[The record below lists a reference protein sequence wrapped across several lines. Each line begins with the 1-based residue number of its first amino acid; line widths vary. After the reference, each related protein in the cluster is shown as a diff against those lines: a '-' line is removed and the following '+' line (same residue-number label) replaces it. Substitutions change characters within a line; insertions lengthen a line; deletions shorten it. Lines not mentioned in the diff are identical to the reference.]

1 MPVHRGGEER
11 LYGLKTVVVVPGNS
25 ARGLDPHQGTVTLF
39 EGETG
44 QTVAVMN
51 ASPIT
56 AIRTAA
62 ASARDPRACAEGCAN
77 ARHRGRRL
85 SKRTSKRSSECA
97 FDDIRIASRT
107 AAKTEELAEQHPAA
121 RAVESAEEATRGADV
136 ITTVTSSE
144 EPVVD
149 REWVAD
155 GAHINAVG
163 ACFPHAREL
172 DSATVAASTFIA
184 DRRESAE
191 NESGDYRLALAEGA
205 IADDHIAAELG
216 DVLIGAHPGRTSA
229 DEITVFES
237 LGVAVEDLFAAEYV
251 VRRARESGRG
261 IAADFDSHRRDPPGG
276 RRDRRRGSAHSARA
290 CATAGRA
297 VRALAQARMLAAGR
311 RFQDS
316 RSAERHQASPC
327 GSAGRGRRH
336 AERRQHGA
344 GNRVGGPQR
353 RRRRHDRRPRPR
365 PAREAGGHRPARRTG
380 RDSAVRAMVAGDGG
394 GAVRG
399 Q

>member
-1 MPVHRGGEER
+1 MLVLGEADVEELLDPAGCLEAVERALVALARGDIQLPLRMIVRPPGEESLIGLMPVHRGGEER

-39 EGETG
+39 DGETG
-44 QTVAVMN
+44 QTIAVMN

-62 ASARDPRACAEGCAN
+62 ASALATREL
-77 ARHRGRRL
+77 ARKDARTLAVLGAGFQAKAHLEALVEVRR
-85 SKRTSKRSSECA
+85 

-107 AAKTEELAEQHPAA
+107 AAKAEELAEQHPAA
-121 RAVESAEEATRGADV
+121 RAVSAEEAVRGADV

-149 REWVAD
+149 REWLAD

-163 ACFPHAREL
+163 ACFPHTREL
-172 DSATVAASTFIA
+172 DSATVAAATFIA

-205 IADDHIAAELG
+205 IAEDHIAAELG
-216 DVLIGAHPGRTSA
+216 DVLTGAHPGRTSS
-229 DEITVFES
+229 DEITIFES

-261 IAADFDSHRRDPPGG
+261 IAADF
-276 RRDRRRGSAHSARA
+276 
-290 CATAGRA
+290 
-297 VRALAQARMLAAGR
+297 
-311 RFQDS
+311 
-316 RSAERHQASPC
+316 
-327 GSAGRGRRH
+327 
-336 AERRQHGA
+336 
-344 GNRVGGPQR
+344 
-353 RRRRHDRRPRPR
+353 
-365 PAREAGGHRPARRTG
+365 
-380 RDSAVRAMVAGDGG
+380 
-394 GAVRG
+394 
-399 Q
+399 

>member
-1 MPVHRGGEER
+1 MLVLGEADVEELLDPAGCLEAVERALVALARGEIQLPLRMIVRPPGEESLIGLMPVHRGGEER

-39 EGETG
+39 DGETG
-44 QTVAVMN
+44 QTIAVMN

-62 ASARDPRACAEGCAN
+62 ASALATREL
-77 ARHRGRRL
+77 ARKDARTLAVLGAGFQAKAHLEALVEVRR
-85 SKRTSKRSSECA
+85 

-107 AAKTEELAEQHPAA
+107 AAKAEELAEQHPAA
-121 RAVESAEEATRGADV
+121 RAVSAEEAVRGADV

-149 REWVAD
+149 REWLAD

-163 ACFPHAREL
+163 ACFPHTREL
-172 DSATVAASTFIA
+172 DSATVAAATFIA

-205 IADDHIAAELG
+205 IAEDHIAAELG
-216 DVLIGAHPGRTSA
+216 DVLTGAHPGRTSS
-229 DEITVFES
+229 DEITIFES

-261 IAADFDSHRRDPPGG
+261 IAADF
-276 RRDRRRGSAHSARA
+276 
-290 CATAGRA
+290 
-297 VRALAQARMLAAGR
+297 
-311 RFQDS
+311 
-316 RSAERHQASPC
+316 
-327 GSAGRGRRH
+327 
-336 AERRQHGA
+336 
-344 GNRVGGPQR
+344 
-353 RRRRHDRRPRPR
+353 
-365 PAREAGGHRPARRTG
+365 
-380 RDSAVRAMVAGDGG
+380 
-394 GAVRG
+394 
-399 Q
+399 